1 MRKSIIFCG
10 IVAAFMFLTHNANAQ
25 YLPAQIHRSGASF
38 VDEHGRTL
46 SDNELIDAVGMDIF
60 EETVIGARKQYQ
72 TGRKLLIS
80 GAAGL
85 GVGLAGI
92 LGGAVMVAAA
102 NPEQAAEG
110 QVYFEHEDLATAGGA
125 VMVLGAIAT
134 ALGGT
139 ALTVGIPF
147 KAIGQSRLNWV
158 ENDYNERSRGYS
170 LHVGAAPHGMGLTL
184 NF

>member
-10 IVAAFMFLTHNANAQ
+10 IVAAFMFLTHNADAQ

-60 EETVIGARKQYQ
+60 EETVIGARKQYT
-72 TGRKLLIS
+72 TGRKLVVS

-92 LGGAVMVAAA
+92 VGGALMIAAA
-102 NPEQAAEG
+102 NPQQG
-110 QVYFEHEDLATAGGA
+110 QDGRVYYGNEDLAAAGG
-125 VMVLGAIAT
+125 VVTGLSAIAMS
-134 ALGGT
+134 LGGT

-170 LHVGAAPHGMGLTL
+170 IHVGAAPHGMGLTL